1 MAHML
6 RCLFFLEARFQLTL
20 TAAHIPG
27 VDNRAADAISRNRLE
42 LFFDLIPQA
51 QRSPSPVPGELVQRL
66 VAQEQWT
73 SDAWR
78 RWSEALLILQ

>member
-20 TAAHIPG
+20 TAAHVPG
-27 VDNRAADAISRNRLE
+27 VDNGAADAISRNRLE

-51 QRSPSPVPGELVQRL
+51 QRSACPVPEELVRRL
-66 VAQEQWT
+66 VTQDQWT
-73 SDAWR
+73 SVNWR
-78 RWSEALLILQ
+78 RWSESLLIPQ